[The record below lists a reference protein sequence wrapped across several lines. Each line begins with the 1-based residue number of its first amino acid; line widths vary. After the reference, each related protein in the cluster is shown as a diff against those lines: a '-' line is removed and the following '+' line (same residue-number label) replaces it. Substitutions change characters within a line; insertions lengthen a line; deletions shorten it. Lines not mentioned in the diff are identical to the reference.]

1 MSALAPSW
9 LPLIINMDSFS
20 AYAHAS
26 MRKSHSSPAR
36 MDLRVVRTRREE
48 GAPRYNPPPLPFFF
62 LPPSM
67 VDVERR
73 AAFKDWAEEGWA
85 LSERFWRR
93 HGIRA

>member
-1 MSALAPSW
+1 
-9 LPLIINMDSFS
+9 MDSFS
-20 AYAHAS
+20 VYSHAS

-36 MDLRVVRTRREE
+36 MDLRVVRIRREE
-48 GAPRYNPPPLPFFF
+48 GAPRYTPPPLPFFL

-67 VDVERR
+67 VDADAERR
-73 AAFKDWAEEGWA
+73 AAFKEWADKGWA